1 MPAAHTV
8 CAHLVECLTMDIHDF
23 NTLLAA
29 ARQQPVP
36 QQLLLVFAKA
46 VLHDDHQ
53 PQEAE
58 RFARGQGG
66 ILLPIMCLDRAA
78 GELAD
83 FASLQAESA
92 RMGEPWQIVFVACLD
107 GSAGGPPAA
116 ADVEAALKRMI
127 QTIQTGGDVSRYL
140 AFDRNGDIVRF
151 H

>member
-1 MPAAHTV
+1 
-8 CAHLVECLTMDIHDF
+8 MDIDDF

-29 ARQQPVP
+29 ARQQSEP
-36 QQLLLVFAKA
+36 QHLLLVFTKA

-58 RFARGQGG
+58 RFARGEGG
-66 ILLPIMCLDRAA
+66 ILLPSMCLDRAA
-78 GELAD
+78 SELAD

-116 ADVEAALKRMI
+116 ADIEAALKRMI

>member
-1 MPAAHTV
+1 
-8 CAHLVECLTMDIHDF
+8 MDIPDF
-23 NTLLAA
+23 NALLAA
-29 ARQQPVP
+29 ARQQTEP
-36 QQLLLVFAKA
+36 QHLLMVFAKA

-58 RFARGQGG
+58 RFARGEGG
-66 ILLPIMCLDRAA
+66 ILLPSMCLDRAA
-78 GELAD
+78 DALVD

-92 RMGEPWQIVFVACLD
+92 RMGEPWQIMFVACLD

-116 ADVEAALKRMI
+116 AAIEAALKRMI

-140 AFDRNGDIVRF
+140 AFNRNGDSVRF

>member
-1 MPAAHTV
+1 
-8 CAHLVECLTMDIHDF
+8 MDIPDF
-23 NTLLAA
+23 NALLAA
-29 ARQQPVP
+29 ARQQTEP
-36 QQLLLVFAKA
+36 QHLLMVFAKA

-58 RFARGQGG
+58 RFARGEGG
-66 ILLPIMCLDRAA
+66 ILLPSMCLDRAGDA
-78 GELAD
+78 LVD

-92 RMGEPWQIVFVACLD
+92 RMGEPWQIMFVACLD

-116 ADVEAALKRMI
+116 AAIEAALKRMI

-140 AFDRNGDIVRF
+140 AFDRDGDIVRF

>member
-1 MPAAHTV
+1 
-8 CAHLVECLTMDIHDF
+8 MDIHDF
-23 NTLLAA
+23 NALLAA
-29 ARQQPVP
+29 ARQQAEP
-36 QQLLLVFAKA
+36 QHLLLVFTKA

-58 RFARGQGG
+58 RFARGEGG

-78 GELAD
+78 SELVD

-107 GSAGGPPAA
+107 GNAGQQVPADA
-116 ADVEAALKRMI
+116 IEAGLKRMI

-140 AFDRNGDIVRF
+140 AFDTSGEPVRF

>member
-1 MPAAHTV
+1 MN
-8 CAHLVECLTMDIHDF
+8 IHDF

-78 GELAD
+78 GELVD
-83 FASLQAESA
+83 FASLQA
-92 RMGEPWQIVFVACLD
+92 
-107 GSAGGPPAA
+107 
-116 ADVEAALKRMI
+116 ALE
-127 QTIQTGGDVSRYL
+127 QL
-140 AFDRNGDIVRF
+140 A
-151 H
+151 